1 MQTYTAIQIV
11 FNNVSNHIMIR
22 NVFWFFCFVYLFV
35 FLNTLTKKENKL
47 KFNCQVYYL

>member
-1 MQTYTAIQIV
+1 MQTNTAIQIV

-22 NVFWFFCFVYLFV
+22 NVFLFCLFIC

>member
-1 MQTYTAIQIV
+1 MQTNTAIQIV

-22 NVFWFFCFVYLFV
+22 NVFCFVYLFV